1 MHNNNYLIRLFPKSL
16 QGVALNWF
24 MVLEKGSIKTF
35 AQLSKKFVSHF
46 SFNLEKDIDTLD
58 LLKEK
63 QRDGETFA
71 SYLQR

>member
-1 MHNNNYLIRLFPKSL
+1 
-16 QGVALNWF
+16 